1 MDGRIVDTFPR
12 PDVARGIFY
21 EYLRTDDPISPDFT
35 NHVVDGFPFLLGPL
49 AQVKGMHVSAIHDNS
64 PPQHQHERGLGKAVG
79 NFADMVANHAGDFCG
94 WAHQG
99 ATGAASHVANA
110 AKAVGSTANSVKEGL
125 ERRRDEL
132 WSQVSALPDHGKQF
146 LLRKIQAAARRPDD
160 LASTVAHYMTRER
173 QGEIQLT
180 RRTIS
185 GPRGR
190 VFRSSVS
197 QWFGSS
203 IEIDEELGN
212 PTVYTSFFGNL
223 IFVYLV
229 HLYLLL
235 LLVVSLPGT
244 HQTKLVV
251 ARRSNKVLLLE
262 DSNSRLVS
270 DDASTE
276 SSSTD
281 ESPKR
286 QRTLSPDAWTIGND
300 PINSSSSSNAGGMRR
315 SHRKNIISIFKEKPS
330 RSRGRLPD
338 NDNHPPTSPEQ
349 SGMKKSLSYYL

>member
-21 EYLRTDDPISPDFT
+21 EYLRTDDPISPDFA

-49 AQVKGMHVSAIHDNS
+49 AQVKGMHVSGAIPSNDT
-64 PPQHQHERGLGKAVG
+64 PPQQHQHHDRDLGRAVG
-79 NFADMVANHAGDFCG
+79 NFADMLANHAGDFVG

-99 ATGAASHVANA
+99 ATGAAGHVANV
-110 AKAVGSTANSVKEGL
+110 AKSVGSTANSVKEGL
-125 ERRRDEL
+125 ERRRDQW
-132 WSQVSALPDHGKQF
+132 WSQVSALPENGRQF
-146 LLRKIQAAARRPDD
+146 LLRKLQAARRHDD
-160 LASTVAHYMTRER
+160 LAASVAHYMGQQRR
-173 QGEIQLT
+173 GETQII
-180 RRTIS
+180 RRAVS

-197 QWFGSS
+197 HWFGSS

-212 PTVYTSFFGNL
+212 APLYSSFFGNL

-251 ARRSNKVLLLE
+251 ARRSKTLLLE
-262 DSNSRLVS
+262 DSNSRMA

-281 ESPKR
+281 ESPTR
-286 QRTLSPDAWTIGND
+286 HRTLSSDTWTIGND
-300 PINSSSSSNAGGMRR
+300 PIASNRNR
-315 SHRKNIISIFKEKPS
+315 RKNLVSIFKEKRS
-330 RSRGRLPD
+330 RSRGRLP
-338 NDNHPPTSPEQ
+338 NKEEKGPTSPEQ
-349 SGMKKSLSYYL
+349 SSGMKKSLSYYL